1 MHQQTYPA
9 SRKISALRVSLFF
22 IDMANYTDKP
32 LSFQQQITLLK
43 DNGLSF
49 TDESHALHTLQQIS
63 YFRLKSYLMP
73 LMSDKVLH
81 TFKSGAT
88 FEQAYTLYKFDSR
101 LRKLIAGEL
110 EKIEVSIRT
119 QMAYILSNEVD
130 IYWFADSTHFANEQ
144 KHTGLMNSL
153 KSELDRTDDDQ
164 ILLFKRKYNDAF
176 PPAWMTME
184 VTSFGTLSMLYKL
197 LKPNL
202 TKRKIANYYGVSD
215 SVFESW
221 LHSIVYVRNICA
233 HHSRLWNKTLRIQP
247 LFPRKIKGTFISTP
261 VRSDRLYY
269 VLCIIQHLLLK
280 VNPGTT
286 FPTRLKALLADFPNV
301 DASAM
306 GFPSSWEKEA
316 LWQ

>member
-1 MHQQTYPA
+1 
-9 SRKISALRVSLFF
+9 
-22 IDMANYTDKP
+22 MANYTDKP
-32 LSFQQQITLLK
+32 LSFQQQIELLK
-43 DNGLSF
+43 SNGLSF
-49 TDESHALHTLQQIS
+49 ADESKSLHTLQQIS

-119 QMAYILSNEVD
+119 QMAYTLSDEVD
-130 IYWFADSTHFANEQ
+130 IYWFANDANFVSTT
-144 KHTGLMNSL
+144 KHAGLIASL
-153 KSELDRTDDDQ
+153 QSELDRTDDDQ
-164 ILLFKRKYNDAF
+164 ILLFKHKYDDAF

-197 LKPNL
+197 LKPSL

-233 HHSRLWNKTLRIQP
+233 HHSRLWNKTLRIRP
-247 LFPRKIKGTFISTP
+247 LFPRKVNGTFISAP

-269 VLCIIQHLLLK
+269 VLCVIQYLLLK
-280 VNPGTT
+280 VNPDTT
-286 FPTRLKALLADFPNV
+286 FPARLKALFAEFPDADI
-301 DASAM
+301 SAM
-306 GFPSSWEKEA
+306 GFPLDWDKESR
-316 LWQ
+316 WK